1 VGKIGIIYSK
11 LDEAGTNMAEHLAR
25 KNEFEE
31 IEGSPPLKY
40 GRDNLSICEIGV
52 FPFEAD
58 FVDSLGFDLVMF
70 LSKHESEAGISLFS
84 THSLGNWTN
93 EARVGGKPKQ
103 LSYAAP
109 IAMLAALSNLSLI
122 EEDVEK
128 VYEATHHGPLLKT
141 PSFFVEIGGNEEMKR
156 NKENAQRV
164 ADAAYAALTST
175 DKEEV
180 EYQKIVIGIGSN
192 HYPKKF
198 SALALEKSYAFSHI
212 MPKYAMKNNDGTS
225 NLNMLEQVLE
235 RSIPAPESA
244 VIEWKSLN
252 SLAKEETIKKLDEIG
267 LDYEK
272 I

>member
-1 VGKIGIIYSK
+1 MGKIGIVYSK
-11 LDEAGTNMAEHLAR
+11 LDETGTNMTEYLAR

-31 IEGSPPLKY
+31 IEGNPPLKY
-40 GRDNLSICEIGV
+40 RKDNISICEIDV

-58 FVDSLGFDLVMF
+58 FIDSLGFDLVMF
-70 LSKHESEAGISLFS
+70 LSKHESEVGISLFS

-109 IAMLAALSNLSLI
+109 IVMLAALTNLNLI
-122 EEDVEK
+122 EENVEK

-141 PSFFVEIGGNEEMKR
+141 PSFFVELGGNEEMRKSR
-156 NKENAQRV
+156 ENAQRV
-164 ADAAYAALTST
+164 ADAAYLALTGT
-175 DKEEV
+175 DKKEDGYKKV
-180 EYQKIVIGIGSN
+180 VIGIGSN

-198 SALALEKSYAFSHI
+198 SALALEKGYAFSHI
-212 MPKYAMKNNDGTS
+212 MPKYAMKNNDGTG
-225 NLNMLEQVLE
+225 NLDMLEQVLE

-252 SLAKEETIKKLDEIG
+252 SSTKEETIKKLDEIG